1 MYLNAQEER
10 SCLNTAPLRNLQ
22 RALFPRS
29 HLRVHCWFF
38 FCFFRSKGHQS
49 RCSFSL
55 WPMQYRMHARTPFEC
70 TNYELRS
77 HTGCTQNEKCQ
88 QCTCLTLYLLPTREN
103 GSEYT
108 LTNIF
113 TKKNGKKSRNTH
125 QNIKI
130 AFFFLKNNYG
140 TMADYR
146 KQSSSGSCQ
155 PLSKGALT
163 IVPMLGGSFG
173 ELLTFRGWWPRVEA
187 VNPPH

>member
-1 MYLNAQEER
+1 
-10 SCLNTAPLRNLQ
+10 
-22 RALFPRS
+22 
-29 HLRVHCWFF
+29 
-38 FCFFRSKGHQS
+38 
-49 RCSFSL
+49 
-55 WPMQYRMHARTPFEC
+55 MQYRMHARTPFEC

-113 TKKNGKKSRNTH
+113 TKKKWKKVTKYTS
-125 QNIKI
+125 KI
-130 AFFFLKNNYG
+130 AFFFSKNNYG

-146 KQSSSGSCQ
+146 KQSSSRSCQ

-187 VNPPH
+187 VNPPHWPRSTRNVLVSRKPFFVYTFGIVWCNIILYGCSSLWCYKLS